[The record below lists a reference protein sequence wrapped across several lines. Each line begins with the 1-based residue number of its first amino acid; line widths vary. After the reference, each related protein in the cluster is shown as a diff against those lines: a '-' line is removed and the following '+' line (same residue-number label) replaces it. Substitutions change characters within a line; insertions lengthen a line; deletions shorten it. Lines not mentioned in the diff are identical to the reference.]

1 MCCVRGVGVSVD
13 MRLWMWC
20 VRGVGVSVD
29 MRLWCAV

>member
-1 MCCVRGVGVSVD
+1 MCCVDVVCERCGHEVVVC
-13 MRLWMWC
+13 C